1 MSDETKSKFWQRHL
15 AGVQNPLVHFVPS
28 NCLDVEVLKKASGE
42 LGLAFFLID
51 TRHVQSVSALMD
63 AFARS
68 MNFPSPFGN
77 NWDALLDL
85 TRDLSWSKAKGYV
98 LILSNADSLLF
109 LPNNGFSVLLGVL
122 EATVR
127 EWRDERGEYAERTAP
142 IPFHVIFSGSSPL
155 RAALLKQLREPLCDH
170 EAELSVRVIRTPG
183 GVSDTES
190 FSDAKR
196 LVEAG
201 AEPELVL
208 SFLRERGVGRT
219 DSVYTMAS
227 LMEKSVP
234 EARALVDE
242 SQTWSD
248 RYETDMRFRNAAREA
263 LRDLGFS

>member
-1 MSDETKSKFWQRHL
+1 MSDETKRGFWHRHL
-15 AGVQNPLVHFVPS
+15 AGVENPLVHFLPS
-28 NCLDVEVLKKASGE
+28 NCLDVEALEKASGE
-42 LGLAFFLID
+42 LGFAFFLIEA
-51 TRHVQSVSALMD
+51 RHVQSVSALID
-63 AFARS
+63 AFAKA
-68 MNFPSPFGN
+68 MNFPSSSGR

-85 TRDLSWSKAKGYV
+85 TRDLSWNKAQGYV
-98 LILSNADSLLF
+98 LTLSNADSLLP

-127 EWRDERGEYAERTAP
+127 EWRDERGEYGERTAP
-142 IPFHVIFSGSSPL
+142 IPFHVVFSGNGTL
-155 RAALLKQLREPLCDH
+155 RAALLKKLKEPLCDH
-170 EAELSVRVIRTPG
+170 EAVLSVRLNRTPG

-190 FSDAKR
+190 FGDAKR
-196 LVEAG
+196 LVQAG

-219 DSVYTMAS
+219 DSVYAMAS

-234 EARALVDE
+234 EARALVDG